1 MERARTSDRPQKT
14 DRPFSSPSHPQ
25 VTILFT
31 DIVGFTAMSRVSLPY
46 EVMEFL
52 HKLFVRFDELVDRD
66 SLLWK
71 VETVGDAFMV
81 AGGLDVGTDDGE
93 ISSVSHTSS
102 AGMIT
107 RIISCKVKDEHNSA
121 KAVVAFGRE
130 GELPLPPARHLASD
144 SLRSLSGGSIHP
156 SSALRVARAVT
167 MPTGQPCQIRV
178 GAHTGDVCSGVVG
191 SKMPRY
197 CLFGDTVNT
206 ASRMES
212 TSQPGRMQI
221 SAETHVLVANLDAFC
236 WEERGEVEVKGKGM
250 MRSFF
255 LVGP

>member
-81 AGGLDVGTDDGE
+81 AGGLDVSTDGSE
-93 ISSVSHTSS
+93 TGSVSQTSSVGT
-102 AGMIT
+102 IT
-107 RIISCKVKDEHNSA
+107 KVISCKVKDEHNSA
-121 KAVVAFGRE
+121 KAVVTFGRE
-130 GELPLPPARHLASD
+130 GEHPLPPSR
-144 SLRSLSGGSIHP
+144 P
-156 SSALRVARAVT
+156 PALTR
-167 MPTGQPCQIRV
+167 
-178 GAHTGDVCSGVVG
+178 D
-191 SKMPRY
+191 
-197 CLFGDTVNT
+197 
-206 ASRMES
+206 
-212 TSQPGRMQI
+212 
-221 SAETHVLVANLDAFC
+221 
-236 WEERGEVEVKGKGM
+236 
-250 MRSFF
+250 
-255 LVGP
+255 